1 MVKVRD
7 IKKLQEDTENDPII
21 RDEMANLGCPLVC
34 TFHNFLESVLVVA
47 YLVNKL
53 DLRLEQSF
61 ENKGY

>member
-1 MVKVRD
+1 M
-7 IKKLQEDTENDPII
+7 KKLQEDTENDPII
-21 RDEMANLGCPLVC
+21 RDEMANLDCPLVC